1 MALSYLEIGSHRQ
14 AIAELEQAI
23 RLSDENAVFVGT
35 LGFALAK
42 SGDEQAALH
51 MLDKLEERSRLGYV
65 PADLPGNV
73 LIRRRKSGLPKDS
86 VANVSQIATV
96 DRGWLSERVG
106 SVTRRQIDAV
116 EEGLRLLLGLQA
128 PYC

>member
-1 MALSYLEIGSHRQ
+1 MRRGEVWRVHFPKPRGSEPGHARPALVVQ
-14 AIAELEQAI
+14 ADVFNQSAI
-23 RLSDENAVFVGT
+23 NTVVVVPFTTNLRL
-35 LGFALAK
+35 
-42 SGDEQAALH
+42 
-51 MLDKLEERSRLGYV
+51 
-65 PADLPGNV
+65 ADLPGNV

-116 EEGLRLLLGLQA
+116 EDGLRLLLAL
-128 PYC
+128 